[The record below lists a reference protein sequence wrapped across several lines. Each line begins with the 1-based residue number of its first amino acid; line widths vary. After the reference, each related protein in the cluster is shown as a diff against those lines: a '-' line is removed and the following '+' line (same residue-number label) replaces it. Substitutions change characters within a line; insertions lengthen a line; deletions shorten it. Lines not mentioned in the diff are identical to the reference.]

1 MGLDALRCLKAAC
14 HGRPAIRHF
23 NALETAALLGF
34 PALARAI
41 AVAAIEHEE
50 GRIHSPDR
58 QVLPLGEGGV
68 LLSMP
73 ATAADIGTHKLVTV
87 LPGNAAKG
95 LPTIHGVVTVC
106 DAPTGE
112 PLCVLDG
119 PVVTGRRTAAVS
131 LLAIDRLLP
140 RPPTDV
146 LLIGTGTQAVFHVA
160 ALHALHPEC
169 RIWVQGRDLS
179 RVQRFCAEQAL
190 VHAAIQPCERPEDLQ
205 RCQVVITL
213 TTALEPVFDEAPR
226 AGRLVVGVGAFKP
239 SMAEI
244 GARTLA
250 GSVIHA
256 DDASGARHEAGD
268 LLRAGVD
275 WSRVASLGHLLRHPP
290 DLSQPQVFKSVG
302 CAAWDLA
309 SGRVAVEAIG
319 AKN

>member
-1 MGLDALRCLKAAC
+1 MAASPLALRPFDA
-14 HGRPAIRHF
+14 R
-23 NALETAALLGF
+23 ETAALLAF
-34 PALARAI
+34 PALVEAI
-41 AVAAIEHEE
+41 AEAAIAHED

-73 ATAADIGTHKLVTV
+73 ATAADIAVHKLVSV

-95 LPTIHGVVTVC
+95 LPTIHGLVTVC
-106 DAPTGE
+106 DAATGR

-119 PVVTGRRTAAVS
+119 PEVTGRRTAAVS
-131 LLAIDRLLP
+131 LLAIERLLP

-160 ALHALHPEC
+160 ALQALYPEC
-169 RIWVQGRDLS
+169 RVWVQGRDAS
-179 RVQRFCAEQAL
+179 RVQRFCAEQSL
-190 VHAAIQPCERPEDLQ
+190 VHAAIQPCLRPEDAQ

-213 TTALEPVFDEAPR
+213 TTALEPVFDDAPR
-226 AGRLVVGVGAFKP
+226 AGRLVIGVGAFKP
-239 SMAEI
+239 TMAEI

-268 LLRAGVD
+268 LLRASVD
-275 WSRVASLGHLLRHPP
+275 WHRVASLGHLLRHPP
-290 DLSQPQVFKSVG
+290 DLAQPQVFKSVG
-302 CAAWDLA
+302 SAAWDLA
-309 SGRVAVEAIG
+309 AGRVAVAALG
-319 AKN
+319 ARI